1 MISLEYILIGV
12 LFMFCV
18 EWGVNTNR
26 YKINSKI
33 PAIIGWKERLM
44 GVLFWP
50 IWLGV
55 FLYNF
60 FIQLFK

>member
-18 EWGVNTNR
+18 EWGVNTDK

-33 PAIIGWKERLM
+33 PAIIGWKERTIGIIL
-44 GVLFWP
+44 WP
-50 IWLGV
+50 ICLII
-55 FLYNF
+55 FLYHF
-60 FIQLFK
+60 FKQIFK